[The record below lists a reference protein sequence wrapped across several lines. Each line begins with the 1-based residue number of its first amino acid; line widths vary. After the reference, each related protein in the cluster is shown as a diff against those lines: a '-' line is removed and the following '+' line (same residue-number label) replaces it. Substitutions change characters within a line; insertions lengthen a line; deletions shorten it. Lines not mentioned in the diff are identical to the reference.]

1 MEVFSLLFSGFAQAL
16 TFTNM
21 VWLTIGSALGTV
33 LGMLPGIGPSTGIAL
48 LIPLTF
54 TMSPDTALVTMCAI
68 YYGAMFGGSR
78 SSILINVPGDGA
90 SVASCFD
97 GYPMATQ
104 GRAEAALAISA
115 IASFIG
121 GMISTV
127 AFVAIAV
134 PVAQVEKEI
143 CAPE

>member
-1 MEVFSLLFSGFAQAL
+1 
-16 TFTNM
+16 
-21 VWLTIGSALGTV
+21 
-33 LGMLPGIGPSTGIAL
+33 MLPGIGPSTGIAL

-97 GYPMATQ
+97 GYPNGDAGTRGSGSRHLRDSFLHRRHDIDDSLRRDSRP
-104 GRAEAALAISA
+104 GRALRS
-115 IASFIG
+115 
-121 GMISTV
+121 
-127 AFVAIAV
+127 
-134 PVAQVEKEI
+134 
-143 CAPE
+143 

>member
-1 MEVFSLLFSGFAQAL
+1 MEVFSLLFSGFVQAM
-16 TFTNM
+16 TITNL
-21 VWLTIGSALGTV
+21 VWLTIGSALGTI

-90 SVASCFD
+90 SVASCF
-97 GYPMATQ
+97 P
-104 GRAEAALAISA
+104 AEDRTI
-115 IASFIG
+115 
-121 GMISTV
+121 
-127 AFVAIAV
+127 
-134 PVAQVEKEI
+134 
-143 CAPE
+143 